1 MSVDSQ
7 TDSTDPSYVPR
18 HIAIIMDGNGRWA
31 RKRAMPRTYGHKQ
44 GAETV
49 KTVVRAASE
58 LGVKYLTLYGFS
70 TENWSRPAEE
80 VGELMSLMRHYIRGN
95 IAELHENGVRLKIIG
110 ERWRLAKDVL
120 ETVENAEAMTANNTG
135 ITLTIAFSYGGR
147 QELVSAMQQ
156 LAKRVQAGQLQ
167 PEDIQASDIDNALLT
182 AGLPDPDLLI
192 RTSGEQRISNFL
204 LWQMAY
210 TEMVFLDTLWPD
222 FNKADLQHAIS
233 TYQQRDRRYGKVSSA
248 S

>member
-1 MSVDSQ
+1 MPADSQ
-7 TDSTDPSYVPR
+7 SDPTAQNYVPR
-18 HIAIIMDGNGRWA
+18 HVAIIMDGNGRWA
-31 RKRAMPRTYGHKQ
+31 RKRGMPRTYGHKQ

-58 LGVKYLTLYGFS
+58 LGIKYLTLYGFS
-70 TENWSRPAEE
+70 TENWSRPADE

-135 ITLTIAFSYGGR
+135 VTLTIAFSYGGR
-147 QELVSAMQQ
+147 QELVNAMQH
-156 LAKRVQAGQLQ
+156 LAKRVQAGELK

-222 FNKADLQHAIS
+222 FGKADLQQAIAIF
-233 TYQQRDRRYGKVSSA
+233 QQRDRRYGKVSSA